1 MDETLINQT
10 LKNLNSET
18 VSETLLDELQTKVC
32 SIFSSLKS
40 IHLIINLKGFRNSFI
55 G

>member
-32 SIFSSLKS
+32 SSIFSPLKS
-40 IHLIINLKGFRNSFI
+40 IHLIINLKGF
-55 G
+55 